1 MDITPTRDIY
11 NPALKRRE
19 ITFYVEHM
27 TTATPKLYDLR
38 KQVAVKYATD
48 EALVF
53 VRSLRTL
60 TGTSRA
66 VGDAEVYDSVED
78 VKILIPEHI
87 LARNQPERHKAGE
100 GSATPKKKTKQK
112 KG

>member
-11 NPALKRRE
+11 NPVLKRRE
-19 ITFYVEHM
+19 ITFYVEHL

-53 VRSLRTL
+53 VRSVRTL
-60 TGTSRA
+60 AGTSKA
-66 VGDAEVYDSVED
+66 IGDAEVYDSVED
-78 VKILIPEHI
+78 VRVLIPEHI
-87 LARNQPERHKAGE
+87 RVRNQSERHKAEE
-100 GSATPKKKTKQK
+100 GSAAPKKKTKQK

>member
-1 MDITPTRDIY
+1 
-11 NPALKRRE
+11 
-19 ITFYVEHM
+19 M
-27 TTATPKLYDLR
+27 TAATPKLYDLR

-48 EALVF
+48 EVLVF

-87 LARNQPERHKAGE
+87 LARNQPERHKAG